1 MCSLV
6 IFNSICCY
14 VLELKACPIPVVLTW
29 LMASLV
35 PRLPSTPSSLP
46 FTQCRYGCHGGGHL
60 LSSSSLT
67 LVAIAVGVAVPI
79 AALCTLLVI
88 STTAVIVARKKIS
101 KSRMVCVCVCV
112 WTGVGRCYLVC
123 TTDSC
128 LQSCSY
134 LFLMSHDMWHREGY
148 RCSYMLGTPVTMG
161 ALC

>member
-1 MCSLV
+1 
-6 IFNSICCY
+6 
-14 VLELKACPIPVVLTW
+14 
-29 LMASLV
+29 MASLV

-46 FTQCRYGCHGGGHL
+46 FTQCRYGCHDGGHL

-88 STTAVIVARKKIS
+88 STISVMVAKKKIS
-101 KSRMVCVCVCV
+101 KSRMVCVWVCVCV
-112 WTGVGRCYLVC
+112 LVWGDILSAPLSHAC
-123 TTDSC
+123 SHVIIYSSC
-128 LQSCSY
+128 HMTCGT
-134 LFLMSHDMWHREGY
+134 EKGY